1 MAQAGQEG
9 GAAEG
14 TALKRALTTPLL
26 YFFILGDVLGA
37 GVYVLVGQVAAD
49 AGGAVWVPLVV
60 ALLLALLTAAS
71 YAELATK
78 YPRAGGASHYATR
91 AFGPFAGFVAGFCM
105 LAAGIVS
112 VAALAR
118 GFGGDYL
125 SAFVTLPVG
134 LVAVVF
140 LALLALVN
148 ARGIKESTRA
158 NVVATVVEV
167 GGLAV
172 IVVLGAWLLLRGD
185 GDVGR
190 LTQLGTPEKGAAAAV
205 LSGSVLAYY
214 SFVGFETSVNVAE
227 ETRDP
232 RRSYPRALFGALAT
246 AGAVYVL
253 VGLAASAAVPTD
265 RLAGSSGPLLE
276 VVHEAGGVPPR
287 LFSAIALVAVA
298 NGALLT
304 GIMSSRLGLRH
315 GEGRAAARGADQG
328 AAGPTYAV
336 GRDRGH
342 HAAGDAP
349 RAHRQRRHPGV
360 HPGPPA
366 AGRLPHGQ
374 HGGAGTAPGP
384 GRDRPLPGPDGTAGA
399 GHRLV
404 PRPRDADRGP
414 GVAARAGDR
423 SGGHGAGRTHRDT
436 AHRTDGPGPAGR
448 RLRGQAKTRV
458 ETRPPSSRSGVP
470 LDAWIETVVEGT
482 RAALWRE
489 APVGGSGVIRHEHL
503 RLGDTFSDHEA
514 EAEADEREGGGP
526 GS

>member
-1 MAQAGQEG
+1 MARRVGHEAGTRAR
-9 GAAEG
+9 GAAQEPK
-14 TALKRALTTPLL
+14 ALKRALTTPLL

-125 SAFVTLPVG
+125 SAFVTLPVA

-172 IVVLGAWLLLRGD
+172 VVVLGAWLLLRGD
-185 GDVGR
+185 GDLGR
-190 LTQLGTPEKGAAAAV
+190 LTDLGTPEKGAAAAV

-227 ETRDP
+227 ETRNP
-232 RRSYPRALFGALAT
+232 SRSYPRALFGALAT

-253 VGLAASAAVPTD
+253 VGLAASAAVPTAQ
-265 RLAGSSGPLLE
+265 LAGSSGPLLE
-276 VVHEAGGVPPR
+276 VVKEAGGVPPK
-287 LFSAIALVAVA
+287 LFGAVALVAVA

-304 GIMSSRLGLRH
+304 GIMSSRLAYGMAKDGLLPGVLTKVLPGRRTPWAAIAVTTGLAMLLALTGSVATLASTLVLLLLVVFLMVNTAVLVLRRDPGEGDH
-315 GEGRAAARGADQG
+315 FRTPVVLPVLGIASCVLLATQIEAAVWLRGLAIVAAGVVLAAISVARRSRRTNEGEGRRAD
-328 AAGPTYAV
+328 V
-336 GRDRGH
+336 
-342 HAAGDAP
+342 DAS
-349 RAHRQRRHPGV
+349 RPG
-360 HPGPPA
+360 
-366 AGRLPHGQ
+366 
-374 HGGAGTAPGP
+374 
-384 GRDRPLPGPDGTAGA
+384 
-399 GHRLV
+399 
-404 PRPRDADRGP
+404 
-414 GVAARAGDR
+414 
-423 SGGHGAGRTHRDT
+423 
-436 AHRTDGPGPAGR
+436 
-448 RLRGQAKTRV
+448 
-458 ETRPPSSRSGVP
+458 
-470 LDAWIETVVEGT
+470 
-482 RAALWRE
+482 
-489 APVGGSGVIRHEHL
+489 
-503 RLGDTFSDHEA
+503 
-514 EAEADEREGGGP
+514 
-526 GS
+526 

>member
-1 MAQAGQEG
+1 MARRVGHEAGTRAR
-9 GAAEG
+9 GAAQEPK
-14 TALKRALTTPLL
+14 ALKRALTTPLL

-125 SAFVTLPVG
+125 SAFVTLPVA

-172 IVVLGAWLLLRGD
+172 VVVLGAWLLLRGD
-185 GDVGR
+185 GDLGR
-190 LTQLGTPEKGAAAAV
+190 LTDLGTPEKGAAAAV

-227 ETRDP
+227 ETRNP

-253 VGLAASAAVPTD
+253 VGLAASAAVPTAQ
-265 RLAGSSGPLLE
+265 LAGSSGPLLE
-276 VVHEAGGVPPR
+276 VVKEAGGVPPK
-287 LFSAIALVAVA
+287 LFSAVALVAVA

-304 GIMSSRLGLRH
+304 GIMSSRLAYGMAKDGLLPGVLTKVLPGRRTPWAAIAVTTGLAMLLALTGSVATLASTLVLLLLVVFLMVNTAVLVLRRDP
-315 GEGRAAARGADQG
+315 GEGDHFRTPVVLPVLGIASCVLLATQIEAAVWLRGLAIV
-328 AAGPTYAV
+328 AAGAV
-336 GRDRGH
+336 L
-342 HAAGDAP
+342 AAISVA
-349 RAHRQRRHPGV
+349 RRS
-360 HPGPPA
+360 
-366 AGRLPHGQ
+366 RR
-374 HGGAGTAPGP
+374 TNE
-384 GRDRPLPGPDGTAGA
+384 
-399 GHRLV
+399 
-404 PRPRDADRGP
+404 
-414 GVAARAGDR
+414 
-423 SGGHGAGRTHRDT
+423 GAGRRADVD
-436 AHRTDGPGPAGR
+436 ASRPG
-448 RLRGQAKTRV
+448 
-458 ETRPPSSRSGVP
+458 
-470 LDAWIETVVEGT
+470 
-482 RAALWRE
+482 
-489 APVGGSGVIRHEHL
+489 
-503 RLGDTFSDHEA
+503 
-514 EAEADEREGGGP
+514 
-526 GS
+526 

>member
-1 MAQAGQEG
+1 MARRVGHEAGTRAR
-9 GAAEG
+9 GAAQEPK
-14 TALKRALTTPLL
+14 ALKRALTTPLL

-37 GVYVLVGQVAAD
+37 GVYVLVGQVAAE

-125 SAFVTLPVG
+125 SAFVTLPVA

-172 IVVLGAWLLLRGD
+172 VVVLSAWLLLRGD
-185 GDVGR
+185 GDLGR
-190 LTQLGTPEKGAAAAV
+190 LTDLGTPEKGAAAAV

-227 ETRDP
+227 ETRNP

-253 VGLAASAAVPTD
+253 VGLAASAAVPTA

-276 VVHEAGGVPPR
+276 VVKEAGGVPPK
-287 LFSAIALVAVA
+287 LFSAVALVAVA

-304 GIMSSRLGLRH
+304 GIMSSRLAYGMAKDGLLPGVLTKVLPGRRTPWAAIAVTTGLAMLLALTGSVATLASTLVLLLLVVFLMVNTAVLVLRRDPGEGDH
-315 GEGRAAARGADQG
+315 FRTPVVLPVLGIASCVLLATQIEAAVWLRGLAIVAAGAVLAAISVARRSRRTNEGEGRRAD
-328 AAGPTYAV
+328 V
-336 GRDRGH
+336 
-342 HAAGDAP
+342 DAS
-349 RAHRQRRHPGV
+349 RPG
-360 HPGPPA
+360 
-366 AGRLPHGQ
+366 
-374 HGGAGTAPGP
+374 
-384 GRDRPLPGPDGTAGA
+384 
-399 GHRLV
+399 
-404 PRPRDADRGP
+404 
-414 GVAARAGDR
+414 
-423 SGGHGAGRTHRDT
+423 
-436 AHRTDGPGPAGR
+436 
-448 RLRGQAKTRV
+448 
-458 ETRPPSSRSGVP
+458 
-470 LDAWIETVVEGT
+470 
-482 RAALWRE
+482 
-489 APVGGSGVIRHEHL
+489 
-503 RLGDTFSDHEA
+503 
-514 EAEADEREGGGP
+514 
-526 GS
+526 

>member
-1 MAQAGQEG
+1 MARL
-9 GAAEG
+9 G
-14 TALKRALTTPLL
+14 TRPPADTPGSPALKRALTTPLL

-49 AGGAVWVPLVV
+49 AGGAVWVPLAV
-60 ALLLALLTAAS
+60 ALLLAMLTAAS

-125 SAFVTLPVG
+125 SEFVTLPVG
-134 LVAVVF
+134 LVAVLF
-140 LALLALVN
+140 LAVLALVN

-158 NVVATVVEV
+158 NVAATVVEV
-167 GGLAV
+167 GGLLV
-172 IVVLGAWLLLRGD
+172 IVALGVWLLLRGD

-190 LTQLGTPEKGAAAAV
+190 LGQLGTPEKGAAAAV

-253 VGLAASAAVPTD
+253 VGVAASVAVPTA

-276 VVHEAGGVPPR
+276 VVEEAGGVPTR

-304 GIMSSRLGLRH
+304 GIMSSRLAYGMAKDGLLPAALTKVLPGRRTPWAAIAVTTVLSMLLALTGSVATLASTLVLLLLVVFLMVNTAVLVLRRDDR
-315 GEGRAAARGADQG
+315 GEADHFRAPTVLPVLGAASCVALATQIEAEVWLRGLLVVAVGTVLAALAAVRRGGPARG
-328 AAGPTYAV
+328 
-336 GRDRGH
+336 
-342 HAAGDAP
+342 
-349 RAHRQRRHPGV
+349 
-360 HPGPPA
+360 
-366 AGRLPHGQ
+366 
-374 HGGAGTAPGP
+374 
-384 GRDRPLPGPDGTAGA
+384 
-399 GHRLV
+399 
-404 PRPRDADRGP
+404 
-414 GVAARAGDR
+414 
-423 SGGHGAGRTHRDT
+423 GGH
-436 AHRTDGPGPAGR
+436 
-448 RLRGQAKTRV
+448 
-458 ETRPPSSRSGVP
+458 E
-470 LDAWIETVVEGT
+470 
-482 RAALWRE
+482 
-489 APVGGSGVIRHEHL
+489 
-503 RLGDTFSDHEA
+503 
-514 EAEADEREGGGP
+514 
-526 GS
+526 